1 TQLDYGEAEVIALA
15 LEMGARLVLLDE
27 KEAREFARKLGLK
40 VLGTI
45 GLLIWAKKE
54 GIIDNLKVY
63 LDALQMKAGF
73 RVSQQLYKQ
82 VLKEVNEEM

>member
-1 TQLDYGEAEVIALA
+1 MALK
-15 LEMGARLVLLDE
+15 MGARLVLLDE